1 MPSAKVLEAKQATV
15 SAIKDQIS
23 SSCVG
28 LLVDFTGI
36 TVEDDTKLR
45 SDLRAAGVTY
55 KSYKNTLID
64 LAVRDTALDPL
75 REHLVGATAV
85 ATHKDDYAAAARIL
99 SKYIETSKSKTF
111 VIKAGYL
118 DGEPI
123 GLDRIDSL
131 AKLPDRDTLLSMV
144 ANVFQA
150 PMASFARVIQAVVDK
165 KAEGSDAPEA
175 PAEEPAAETPAAA
188 SDEAPAEEAPAA
200 APEEAPAAVEAAPEE
215 AAPAE

>member
-15 SAIKDQIS
+15 NAIKEQIS
-23 SSCVG
+23 GSCVG

-85 ATHKDDYAAAARIL
+85 ATSKDDYAAAARIL

-165 KAEGSDAPEA
+165 KAEGGDAPAEEAA
-175 PAEEPAAETPAAA
+175 PAEEPA
-188 SDEAPAEEAPAA
+188 PAEETPAA
-200 APEEAPAAVEAAPEE
+200 APEEAPAE
-215 AAPAE
+215 